1 MNSKIDRVA
10 REIEKTRAKIT
21 EAQERLKE
29 LERQK
34 TDMENT
40 EVVNLFRS
48 VDIAPGELAA
58 ILQAY
63 KENGSATSVAS
74 AAPSPDYRQ
83 ASGYSNTNFERQED
97 NIDE

>member
-1 MNSKIDRVA
+1 MNPKIDKVA

-40 EVVNLFRS
+40 EIVNLFRS
-48 VDIAPGELAA
+48 INVAPGELADF
-58 ILQAY
+58 IRAY
-63 KENGSATSVAS
+63 KENGSEEPAAS
-74 AAPSPDYRQ
+74 LSDYRQTGGYSRPSPD
-83 ASGYSNTNFERQED
+83 EQED
-97 NIDE
+97 NSDE